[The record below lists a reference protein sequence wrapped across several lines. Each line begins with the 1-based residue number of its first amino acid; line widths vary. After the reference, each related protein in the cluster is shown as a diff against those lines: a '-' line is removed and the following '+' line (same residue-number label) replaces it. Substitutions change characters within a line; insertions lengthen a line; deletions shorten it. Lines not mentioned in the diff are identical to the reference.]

1 KATPL
6 MMITQAFRD
15 DFGEIIDVGHAPA
28 PEFAKKQ
35 SEYADFLI
43 ESQDSYRFCTRGE
56 VWSDFAHRRPPD
68 LPTI

>member
-1 KATPL
+1 ML
-6 MMITQAFRD
+6 ITQAFRD
-15 DFGEIIDVGHAPA
+15 DFGEIIDVRARTGTQIR
-28 PEFAKKQ
+28 KRQ
-35 SEYADFLI
+35 SEYADFLN